1 MAIIA
6 DKYYNLLDYSQQ
18 FAENGDLV
26 AVADVL
32 AKANPMIDD
41 AVLIESNSDAG
52 HLHAIQTSIPEGTWR
67 RAYKGVPYEKGTQK
81 QIMDTYGTLAA
92 NSLVDKIIAEKGGK
106 INEVRTRQ
114 AKTIIEGM
122 GQTMGKSLIYGSLKK
137 NEESFVGL
145 AAHYATAGGAWTAND
160 SSRNVVKAGS
170 GSSNA
175 NTSVYLVNWDTDKI
189 FTFFPKGS
197 KAGLQH
203 IDYTPNGKPEEVLDS
218 SGNSFPGYKDY
229 FEWQLG
235 LCVHDWR
242 YGGRVCNIVAATTG
256 AELRSAMDE
265 MIARVDKGTGK
276 QVLYMNKATAFKL
289 QQALDNKGNVYYT
302 PAQPNQPAVLMYS
315 GIPVHVCEF
324 IASNEA
330 TLA

>member
-6 DKYYNLLDYSQQ
+6 EKHYNLLDYSQQ
-18 FAENGDLV
+18 FDEKGDLV
-26 AVADVL
+26 ATANILV
-32 AKANPMIDD
+32 KSNPMIED

-67 RAYKGVPYEKGTQK
+67 RAYEGVPYEKGTQK
-81 QIMDTYGTLAA
+81 QVMDSFGLLSA
-92 NSLVDKIIAEKGGK
+92 NSLVDQIIAEKGGK
-106 INEVRTRQ
+106 INEVRSRQ

-122 GQTMGKSLIYGSLKK
+122 GQTMGKALIYGSLKK
-137 NEESFVGL
+137 NEKSFVGL
-145 AAHYATAGGAWTAND
+145 AAHYAVAGGAWTAED
-160 SSRNVVKAGS
+160 SSRNVVKAGN

-175 NTSVYLVNWDTDKI
+175 NSSVYLVTWDTDKI
-189 FTFFPKGS
+189 FTFFPKGA

-203 IDYTPNGKPEEVLDS
+203 IDFTPNGKPSDVID
-218 SGNSFPGYKDY
+218 GNGNTFPGYKDH
-229 FEWQLG
+229 FAWQLG

-242 YGGRVCNIVAATTG
+242 FGGRVCNITSATTG
-256 AELRSAMDE
+256 AELRAAIDE
-265 MIARVDKGTGK
+265 MLARVDKGTGK
-276 QVLYMNKATAFKL
+276 QVLYMNKQVAFKL
-289 QQALDNKGNVYYT
+289 QQALDSKGNVYYT

-315 GIPVHVCEF
+315 GVPVHICEF

>member
-6 DKYYNLLDYSQQ
+6 DKWYNLLDYSKQ

-26 AVADVL
+26 GVADVL
-32 AKANPMIDD
+32 TKANPMIED

-81 QIMDTYGTLAA
+81 QIMDTFGTLAA

-114 AKTIIEGM
+114 AKTIMEGM
-122 GQTMGKSLIYGSLKK
+122 ANTMGKTLINGSLKK

-145 AAHYATAGGAWTAND
+145 KAHYNALGTFGSTDA
-160 SSRNVVKAGS
+160 SRNVVSAG
-170 GSSNA
+170 GSTA
-175 NTSVYLVNWDTDKI
+175 NQTSSVYFVTWDTDKI

-203 IDYTPNGKPEEVLDS
+203 IDYTPNGHPEEVIDS
-218 SGNSFPGYKDY
+218 NGNSFPGYKDY

-242 YGGRVCNIVAATTG
+242 YAGRACNIVAATTG
-256 AELRSAMDE
+256 AELRAAIDE
-265 MIARVDKGTGK
+265 MMARVDHGTGK
-276 QVLYMNKATAFKL
+276 SFLYMNKQVAFKL
-289 QQALDNKGNVYYT
+289 QQALDAKGNVFYT
-302 PAQPNQPAVLMYS
+302 PNEPTQKPVLMYN
-315 GIPVHVCEF
+315 GVPVHVCDF
-324 IASNEA
+324 IGFDEA
-330 TLA
+330 VVS

>member
-6 DKYYNLLDYSQQ
+6 DKHYNLLDYSQQ

-32 AKANPMIDD
+32 VKSNPMIED

-52 HLHAIQTSIPEGTWR
+52 HLHAIQASIPEGTWR
-67 RAYKGVPYEKGTQK
+67 RAYEGVPYEKGTQI
-81 QIMDTYGTLAA
+81 QVMDTFGLLAA
-92 NSLVDKIIAEKGGK
+92 NSLVDQEIAEKGGK

-137 NEESFVGL
+137 NEKSFVGL
-145 AAHYATAGGAWTAND
+145 AAHYSVAGGAWTAND

-175 NTSVYLVNWDTDKI
+175 NSSVYFVTWDSDKI
-189 FTFFPKGS
+189 FTFYPKGA

-203 IDYTPNGKPEEVLDS
+203 IDYTPNGKPEEVIDEN
-218 SGNSFPGYKDY
+218 GNSFPGYKDY
-229 FEWQLG
+229 FAWKMG

-242 YGGRVCNIVAATTG
+242 YGGRVANITSATTG
-256 AELRSAMDE
+256 AELRAAMDE
-265 MIARVDKGTGK
+265 MLARVNKGTGK
-276 QVLYMNKATAFKL
+276 QVLYMNKQVAFKL
-289 QQALDNKGNVYYT
+289 QQSLDSKGNVFYT